1 MANTFS
7 ITISAVD
14 KATATVRRVN
24 DSISRLTR
32 PFQDVGKSFKSLGR
46 ELGFE
51 KIGRNLGTIGRE
63 ASGAARSIGSIVA
76 PMAAITGLGSV
87 AGIATLAKSWANLG
101 RSIDSSSQ
109 TIGISSGQLQS
120 LQGAAQMVGIEASA
134 TSSSLEGLAST
145 MQDAQWGRNQGALLM
160 FNKLGIG
167 LKKTKAGSWDVV
179 AQYKAVANAIAKE
192 ASPQKQ
198 RLIAQAF
205 GLENMLPLLSEGA
218 AGIERYEAMV
228 KRLGYVMGDDAVKR
242 GKAFSRTLAGF
253 GISIDGVK
261 NAIGDAL
268 IPAMKPLIDQFSVW
282 LAVNR
287 DLIATD
293 IGNWAKGFASWVNK
307 IDWKKIGDGIVKFG
321 KGIADV
327 VGWLGG
333 WENAAILVVGVMN
346 AGLIASVLSL
356 GATLVT
362 AGAGIL
368 TYIGL
373 LTRMGTAATIAG
385 GAAASA
391 SAGIAGAGAGA
402 AAVGA
407 GLLKRGAAATGV
419 IGATLA
425 LSGDQSDSS
434 RAASDLQN
442 AALGGDRSAAL
453 ELSRRQLSHWFLPSP
468 TQESIEQRADEI
480 SSGRQ
485 AGYTPAQMQ
494 ALHPD
499 QASANKLFRK
509 LELQN
514 GLPANLLD
522 SVWSVESSRGQRMT
536 SSAGAKGHFQ
546 FMDPT
551 AAQYGLKN
559 PSNLAE
565 SADAAARML
574 SDLLKANNGDLDKAL
589 AGYNWGSGNLARKG
603 LAGAPQETQD
613 YIRKVKSGMLNPALI
628 PAAPDSAEPSAPQAQ
643 DINPSANSSAAPVG
657 PYSNG
662 VQNQGGK
669 VQVNIEHANAPEGM
683 KVNAKAEGN
692 VEVSSRVS
700 YSGVG
705 AIA

>member
-268 IPAMKPLIDQFSVW
+268 IPAMKPLIDQFSMW

-373 LTRMGTAATIAG
+373 LGSMGTAATLAG

-391 SAGIAGAGAGA
+391 AAGIAGAGATGLGAGA
-402 AAVGA
+402 ARVAGGTVAA
-407 GLLKRGAAATGV
+407 GLAALFYSPSLNAGEDDTVRRQRIAQGRPEIDPSEV
-419 IGATLA
+419 LGSIYKSQGGLNADLINKSMDYFQGMGWSRAHAAGITANLGLESNFDPKAIGD
-425 LSGDQSDSS
+425 SGRAYGIAQWHAPRQQQFAKWAGKSIKDSS
-434 RAASDLQN
+434 LEEQMGFVHYELTEGEEKKAGDLLRATSTARDAGDIVSRKYERPADSNGDAAKRAAVAEYLDLGN
-442 AALGGDRSAAL
+442 
-453 ELSRRQLSHWFLPSP
+453 P
-468 TQESIEQRADEI
+468 TS
-480 SSGRQ
+480 
-485 AGYTPAQMQ
+485 M
-494 ALHPD
+494 
-499 QASANKLFRK
+499 
-509 LELQN
+509 
-514 GLPANLLD
+514 
-522 SVWSVESSRGQRMT
+522 
-536 SSAGAKGHFQ
+536 
-546 FMDPT
+546 
-551 AAQYGLKN
+551 
-559 PSNLAE
+559 
-565 SADAAARML
+565 
-574 SDLLKANNGDLDKAL
+574 
-589 AGYNWGSGNLARKG
+589 
-603 LAGAPQETQD
+603 
-613 YIRKVKSGMLNPALI
+613 
-628 PAAPDSAEPSAPQAQ
+628 PAAPRSGDTPQAPPVSKS
-643 DINPSANSSAAPVG
+643 INKAPEG

-662 VQNQGGK
+662 AQNQGGK

>member
-268 IPAMKPLIDQFSVW
+268 IPAMKPLIDQFSMW

-373 LTRMGTAATIAG
+373 LGSMGTAATLAG

-391 SAGIAGAGAGA
+391 TAGIAGAGATGLGAGA
-402 AAVGA
+402 ARVAGGTVAA
-407 GLLKRGAAATGV
+407 GLAALFYSPSLNAGEDDIVRRQRIAQGRPEIDPSEVLGSIYKSQGGLNADLINKSMDYFQGMGWSRAHAAGITANLGLESNFDPKAIGDSGRAYGIAQWHAPRQQQFAKWAGKSIKDSSLEEQMGFVHYELTEGEEKKAGDLLRATSTARDAGDIVSRKYERPADSNGDAAKRAAVAEYLDLGNPTSMPAV
-419 IGATLA
+419 PR
-425 LSGDQSDSS
+425 SGD
-434 RAASDLQN
+434 
-442 AALGGDRSAAL
+442 
-453 ELSRRQLSHWFLPSP
+453 
-468 TQESIEQRADEI
+468 T
-480 SSGRQ
+480 
-485 AGYTPAQMQ
+485 
-494 ALHPD
+494 
-499 QASANKLFRK
+499 
-509 LELQN
+509 
-514 GLPANLLD
+514 
-522 SVWSVESSRGQRMT
+522 
-536 SSAGAKGHFQ
+536 
-546 FMDPT
+546 
-551 AAQYGLKN
+551 
-559 PSNLAE
+559 
-565 SADAAARML
+565 
-574 SDLLKANNGDLDKAL
+574 
-589 AGYNWGSGNLARKG
+589 
-603 LAGAPQETQD
+603 
-613 YIRKVKSGMLNPALI
+613 
-628 PAAPDSAEPSAPQAQ
+628 PQAPPVSKT
-643 DINPSANSSAAPVG
+643 INKAPEG
-657 PYSNG
+657 PYSSG
-662 VQNQGGK
+662 AQNQGGK